1 MPCSALGCSRRSFLT
16 GLAGFGSALSLPAGV
31 LSGQS
36 VRPAPAARR
45 IDVHQHFAS
54 PTWMQRTIASGRAG
68 FQPLQNWTPSKAIE
82 DMDKAGV
89 ELAMLSSTQPG
100 VAFSDDFQAERDVAI
115 RVAREMNEFG
125 ATLVSTHKGR
135 FGLFALLPLPD
146 IDASLKEIDYA
157 FGTLKADGVGLMTS
171 YANRYIGETMFQPVL
186 EELNRRNA
194 VLYSHPIDGPCCHSL
209 GGQPPATIEWF
220 TDTARAILSVLVE
233 GPGPVAS
240 RAPSAAT
247 RFPNITFI
255 WSHGGGTLIGVAQR
269 VIGTVSADDLSKP
282 PVPNSRL
289 YHARRFYYDT
299 AFAPNPVLMSGLTKL
314 LGGTSQLVFGSDY
327 PFGNVSNTVEGL
339 RTLGFSAQ
347 DLRGIDRENALRIL
361 PKYR

>member
-1 MPCSALGCSRRSFLT
+1 MTHDSGHSRRAFIT
-16 GLAGFGSALSLPAGV
+16 GLAGLGGALAFSADALNGQAPPPAT
-31 LSGQS
+31 
-36 VRPAPAARR
+36 RARR

-54 PTWMQRTIASGRAG
+54 PTWMQRTLASGRAG
-68 FQPLQNWTPSKAIE
+68 FQPLQNWTPAKAIE

-89 ELAMLSSTQPG
+89 ELSMLSSTQPAVG
-100 VAFSDDFQAERDVAI
+100 WWSDDFQSDHDAAI

-125 ATLVSTHKGR
+125 AKLVSDHKGR

-146 IDASLKEIDYA
+146 IDASLKEIEYA
-157 FGTLKADGVGLMTS
+157 FDTLKADGVGLMTS
-171 YANRYIGETMFQPVL
+171 VGNRYIGEAMFQPVL

-233 GPGPVAS
+233 GPGPAAT

-247 RFPNITFI
+247 RYPNITFI

-282 PVPNSRL
+282 PAPNSRL

-327 PFGNVSNTVEGL
+327 PFGNVSGTVDGL
-339 RTLGFSAQ
+339 RTLGFTEQ

-361 PKYR
+361 PRYR

>member
-1 MPCSALGCSRRSFLT
+1 
-16 GLAGFGSALSLPAGV
+16 
-31 LSGQS
+31 
-36 VRPAPAARR
+36 
-45 IDVHQHFAS
+45 VHQHFAS

-68 FQPLQNWTPSKAIE
+68 FQPLQNWTPAKAIE

-89 ELAMLSSTQPG
+89 ELSMLSSTQPAVG
-100 VAFSDDFQAERDVAI
+100 WWSDDFQSDRDAAI
-115 RVAREMNEFG
+115 RVAREMNDFG
-125 ATLVSTHKGR
+125 ARLVSDYKGR

-146 IDASLKEIDYA
+146 IDASLKEVEYA
-157 FGTLKADGVGLMTS
+157 FDTLKADGVGLMTS
-171 YANRYIGETMFQPVL
+171 VGNRYIGEAMFQPVL
-186 EELNRRNA
+186 DELNRRNA

-233 GPGPVAS
+233 GPGPAAT

-247 RFPNITFI
+247 RYPNIKFI

-282 PVPNSRL
+282 PAPDSRL

-299 AFAPNPVLMSGLTKL
+299 AFAPNPILMSGLTKL
-314 LGGTSQLVFGSDY
+314 LGGTSQIVFGSDY
-327 PFGNVSNTVEGL
+327 PFGNVSGTVDGL
-339 RTLGFSAQ
+339 RTLGFTEQ

-361 PKYR
+361 PKYRG

>member
-1 MPCSALGCSRRSFLT
+1 MTAIGSGCSRRAFLT
-16 GLAGFGSALSLPAGV
+16 GLAGLGGAVAFPGGTLG
-31 LSGQS
+31 GQS
-36 VRPAPAARR
+36 ARPAAPARR

-68 FQPLQNWTPSKAIE
+68 FQPLQNWTPAKAIE

-89 ELAMLSSTQPG
+89 ELSMLSSTQPAVG
-100 VAFSDDFQAERDVAI
+100 WWSDDFQSDQAM
-115 RVAREMNEFG
+115 RVAREMNELG
-125 ATLVSTHKGR
+125 AKLVADYKGR

-146 IDASLKEIDYA
+146 IDASLKEIEFA
-157 FGTLKADGVGLMTS
+157 FDTLKADGVGLMTS
-171 YANRYIGETMFQPVL
+171 VGNRYIGEAMFQPIL

-233 GPGPVAS
+233 GPGPAAS

-247 RFPNITFI
+247 RFPNITYI

-282 PVPNSRL
+282 PAPNSRL

-327 PFGNVSNTVEGL
+327 PFGNVAGTVDGL
-339 RTLGFSAQ
+339 RTLGFSDQ
-347 DLRGIDRENALRIL
+347 ELRGIDRENALRIL
-361 PKYR
+361 TKYR